1 MISAFLNLAQSNR
14 KKKSNNIHMQSI
26 GFIQWCLEHLNYWT
40 ITLLMAIESSVI
52 PMPSELV
59 VPPAAY
65 KAAAG
70 ELNIYLVVFFST
82 LGALIGSVI
91 NYFLADFI
99 GRPIVYRFA
108 NSKFGHML
116 MIDEAGIK
124 KTEAFFDKNGAISI
138 FTGRLIPGVRHLIS
152 IPAGLSKMNF
162 SKFVL
167 YTTLGAGIWNIILAS
182 IGYYL
187 ESVVPKEMLM
197 TKVTEYSSHLSYL
210 FIVFG
215 MVVFGYIL
223 FKALQKSR

>member
-1 MISAFLNLAQSNR
+1 
-14 KKKSNNIHMQSI
+14 MQSI
-26 GFIQWCLEHLNYWT
+26 GFIQWCLENLNYWT

-52 PMPSELV
+52 PLPSELV

-82 LGALIGSVI
+82 LGALIGSTI
-91 NYFLADFI
+91 NYFLAILI

-116 MIDEAGIK
+116 LIDEAAVK

-138 FTGRLIPGVRHLIS
+138 FTGRLIPGLRHLIS
-152 IPAGLSKMNF
+152 IPAGLARMNLG
-162 SKFVL
+162 KFLL
-167 YTTLGAGIWNIILAS
+167 YTTIGAGLWNVILAA

-187 ESVVPKEMLM
+187 ESVVPKEMLLS
-197 TKVTEYSSHLSYL
+197 KVQEYSSHLGTA
-210 FIVFG
+210 FIILGVLI
-215 MVVFGYIL
+215 FGYIIYKA
-223 FKALQKSR
+223 FKKS

>member
-1 MISAFLNLAQSNR
+1 ME
-14 KKKSNNIHMQSI
+14 SI
-26 GFIQWCLEHLNYWT
+26 GFIQWCLDHLNYWT

-52 PMPSELV
+52 PLPSELV

-82 LGALIGSVI
+82 LGALIGSII
-91 NYFLADFI
+91 NYILADFI

-108 NSKFGHML
+108 NSKLGHML
-116 MIDEAGIK
+116 MLNEEGIK

-152 IPAGLSKMNF
+152 IPAGLSKMNLGR
-162 SKFVL
+162 FVL
-167 YTTLGAGIWNIILAS
+167 YTTLGAGLWNIILAS

-197 TKVTEYSSHLSYL
+197 TKVQEYSSHLSYL
-210 FIVFG
+210 FIVIG
-215 MVVFGYIL
+215 CVVFSYI
-223 FKALQKSR
+223 FYKALQKSR